1 MRIVQDP
8 PTAGLARPAPQPRSR
23 PTAALFLLLSCVLVL
38 LAGCA
43 EPGTSADSA
52 HRSGR
57 SVLQVPGDFGTIQ
70 AAVDA
75 ARPGDLVLIHP
86 GVYHES
92 VRVATAGIVLRG
104 TDRNRVVLDGRF
116 LLPNGITATGAG
128 SVVENLT
135 VRDYLFNGLLFTGVT
150 DQRLQQVGAGGSEYN
165 PLDTAKFP
173 EVVGF
178 RASYV
183 TAYDNGLYGIYA
195 FDARNGLI
203 EDSYSSGQADSG
215 IYVGQCRPCATELR
229 GNTLQHNAVGVE
241 ITNASEGVYVLGN
254 RITANRV
261 GLTAQSD
268 DLEALAPQHGAV
280 VSGNVISGNDDPQ
293 SPEQADGGFGIGVGI
308 GGGTGNQIT
317 GNLITANPAV
327 GVEVADVQGYR
338 ALGNT
343 VSGNRFAGNGV
354 DLVLNAPSGSGNC
367 FADNSP
373 AGQSPAQLE
382 QLAPCG
388 PGAGAGAA
396 PKGALPPGQA
406 AAVSAPPG
414 VSFELLPPPPDQ
426 AQLPGAAHAP
436 ARPAV
441 GLPGVVDTKAYPL
454 PTDPAA
460 MPQPV
465 AR

>member
-1 MRIVQDP
+1 MRIVP
-8 PTAGLARPAPQPRSR
+8 KLSAGAPARLANPRRLRPA
-23 PTAALFLLLSCVLVL
+23 AALFLLLSCVLVL
-38 LAGCA
+38 VAGCA
-43 EPGTSADSA
+43 GPSPSQDRA

-70 AAVDA
+70 AAVDV

-92 VRVATAGIVLRG
+92 VTVTTPDVVLRG
-104 TDRNRVVLDGRF
+104 TDRNTVVLDGRF
-116 LLPNGITATGAG
+116 LMANGITATGAG
-128 SVVENLT
+128 TVVENLT
-135 VRDYLFNGLLFTGVT
+135 VRDYQFNGLLFTGVT
-150 DQRLQQVGAGGSEYN
+150 DQQLQQAGAGGSEYD

-203 EDSYSSGQADSG
+203 EDTYSSGQADSG

-241 ITNASEGVYVLGN
+241 LTNASEGVFVLGN
-254 RITANRV
+254 RIVANRV

-280 VSGNVISGNDDPQ
+280 VSGNVISGNNEPQ
-293 SPEQADGGFGIGVGI
+293 SPEQADGGFGIGIGI
-308 GGGTGNQIT
+308 GGGTGDLIT
-317 GNLITANPAV
+317 RNLITANSAA
-327 GVEVADVQGYR
+327 GVDVSDVQGYR

-343 VSGNRFAGNGV
+343 VSGNRASGNGV
-354 DLVLNAPSGSGNC
+354 DLVLNTPDGTGNC
-367 FADNSP
+367 FTDNSP
-373 AGQSPAQLE
+373 AGQSPARLE

-388 PGAGAGAA
+388 PGAGPGTG
-396 PKGALPPGQA
+396 PGGALPPGRA
-406 AAVSAPPG
+406 AAVTAPPG
-414 VSFELLPPPPDQ
+414 VSFELLPAPPDQ
-426 AQLPGAAHAP
+426 PQLPGAAHAP
-436 ARPAV
+436 IRAAV
-441 GLPGVVDTKAYPL
+441 GLPGPVDPRAYPL
-454 PTDPAA
+454 PLDVAA
-460 MPQPV
+460 VPQPIG
-465 AR
+465 R